1 LNFFKTGIVGF
12 VSLLT
17 ATCFFE
23 KIVTLVR
30 VWKRV
35 IFMATVSST
44 GLPKN
49 TAGALS
55 YVLGPVTGIV
65 FLVLEKDSFVRFH
78 AMQSIVV
85 FVSLFVLQVLL
96 GLTVILAVVV
106 PLVSILSFVLWLL
119 LIYKAWQGEEWEVP
133 MLGVYARRFVKKV

>member
-1 LNFFKTGIVGF
+1 
-12 VSLLT
+12 
-17 ATCFFE
+17 
-23 KIVTLVR
+23 
-30 VWKRV
+30 
-35 IFMATVSST
+35 MAVKLGT

-65 FLVLEKDSFVRFH
+65 FYVLEKEPYVRFH

-85 FVSLFVLQVLL
+85 FGGLFVLQWVL
-96 GLTVILAVVV
+96 GLTLVLLPLV

-119 LIYKAWQGEEWEVP
+119 LIYKAWQGVEWEVP
-133 MLGVYARRFVKKV
+133 VLGKYARKFLKKV